1 MCYQLY
7 RDKKRSL
14 NRMML
19 MHPIDEGTEIVVV
32 IVIIIVI
39 VIDIEYIILP
49 GKDST
54 MTCTTF

>member
-1 MCYQLY
+1 M
-7 RDKKRSL
+7 RSL

-19 MHPIDEGTEIVVV
+19 MHPIDEVKEIVVV

>member
-1 MCYQLY
+1 
-7 RDKKRSL
+7 
-14 NRMML
+14 MML
-19 MHPIDEGTEIVVV
+19 MHPIDEVKEIVIVVV
-32 IVIIIVI
+32 IVIVIVI